1 MQHKK
6 VKEVGNMK
14 EQVRNMK
21 DGSLRPNICL
31 TGVLGSKKSENGVE
45 AIFKEIQAKNILEP
59 KRTAWILNSVR
70 ESRIDF
76 PVGSVLSSTE
86 DRPDL
91 GGSKRSFEAKCEIL
105 VDNEM

>member
-1 MQHKK
+1 MQDKK

-31 TGVLGSKKSENGVE
+31 IGVLGSKKSENGVE
-45 AIFKEIQAKNILEP
+45 AIFKEIQAKNILEL
-59 KRTAWILNSVR
+59 KRTAWILNSIR
-70 ESRIDF
+70 ESHTDIS
-76 PVGSVLSSTE
+76 VGSVLSSTE

-91 GGSKRSFEAKCEIL
+91 ASSDMSFEAKCGIL